1 MTDACSI
8 NYTKSAESME
18 LKGAMN
24 MLSLKRYDLRYVHYI
39 GDGDTEPYKKVV
51 DAKLYSDFT
60 RQ

>member
-1 MTDACSI
+1 
-8 NYTKSAESME
+8 ME